1 MRSKRVPDRVH
12 VVRPP
17 ENDGYVPQ
25 DGRSVE
31 IVRMLAQISDKL
43 KRSEAER
50 YELLSELREYR
61 KSLRDLEDKADNSEK
76 AYLAIENKLS
86 TKGNVDTESLQRQA
100 KFEKSLRATEEK
112 MVKAIAG
119 QALIDKRLKDTE
131 NKQTVIDQ
139 RLDQSVTEQAKID
152 RQLEIASQDKSRLV
166 RKVERLEEIVTET
179 QDTLR
184 AKAMVLLTDQS
195 AAAQGALKAP
205 AWGAG
210 SPNAAMIDHADQPWW
225 QRVLNMQ
232 TIGMTSMIVA
242 ALLGGWTINQMQQPQ
257 VPQIAVLEN
266 GGLARLNLKDNR
278 WEPVVQ
284 DEKLLPSAQVSDVT
298 NLEKQKL
305 IERLADK
312 ANMATAKEAAATAT
326 PDEAT
331 ENVLDY
337 SDDQLLAALNNDP
350 EKLAGQLN
358 DIAPSKASSK
368 ASSTAP
374 TTKDVK
380 PVKSPVADPKI
391 TQPMK
396 NFEKLAYVQ
405 DSKIQKAVLAE
416 KDTAPLADR
425 IKPDS
430 TLPAAVKNIETQA
443 FQGNAEAQHDLAAI
457 YTAGHGGVEQNFDKA
472 AFWFRE
478 ASDAGIANARYNLGV
493 LYHQGLGKER
503 DLGRALYWYR
513 EAAKLGHAEA
523 QYNLGIAHIEG
534 IGTNYDPRL
543 AAAFFER
550 AANNGIME
558 AAYNLG
564 LIYEN
569 GLLGEAK
576 PDEALLWYKIAADQG
591 STDAKTA
598 MEQLAKN
605 LQIGMDDVNNL
616 VERMQQINQSVK
628 GRRAGP
634 GNLTTGSTT
643 KKTSSVNSRQAMIA
657 QIQEYLM
664 LTGSYAGPADGIFG
678 PQTEKAI
685 KAYQAANNLP
695 VDGKVSS
702 DLLNSMVGG
711 AIEKLSQKK

>member
-17 ENDGYVPQ
+17 ENDGYPPQ

-50 YELLSELREYR
+50 YELLNELREYR
-61 KSLRDLEDKADNSEK
+61 KSLRELEDRAENSEK
-76 AYLAIENKLS
+76 AYLSIENKLKTTGS
-86 TKGNVDTESLQRQA
+86 VDAETLQRQA
-100 KFEKSLRATEEK
+100 KFEKALRQTEEK

-131 NKQTVIDQ
+131 DKQVAIDQ
-139 RLDQSVTEQAKID
+139 RLDQSVAEQAKID
-152 RQLEIASQDKSRLV
+152 RQLEITAQDKSRLV
-166 RKVERLEEIVTET
+166 RKIERLEEIVTET

-195 AAAQGALKAP
+195 AAAQGALRAP

-210 SPNAAMIDHADQPWW
+210 SPEIGAVEHAERPWW
-225 QRVLNMQ
+225 QRALNMQ

-242 ALLGGWTINQMQQPQ
+242 ALLGGWTINQLQQPQ

-266 GGLARLNLKDNR
+266 GGLAKLNLNENR
-278 WEPVVQ
+278 WEPIVQ
-284 DEKLLPSAQVSDVT
+284 DEKLLPAGNVSDVT
-298 NLEKQKL
+298 ALEKQKL
-305 IERLADK
+305 TERLPAED
-312 ANMATAKEAAATAT
+312 AAPQEAVAQQAAMA
-326 PDEAT
+326 PDET
-331 ENVLDY
+331 PENVLDY
-337 SDDQLLAALNNDP
+337 SDDQLIAALNDDP
-350 EKLAGQLN
+350 EKLAAQLN
-358 DIAPSKASSK
+358 DIEPQAAAADQKVEE
-368 ASSTAP
+368 
-374 TTKDVK
+374 TKPAQVEE
-380 PVKSPVADPKI
+380 SNALVADPKI

-396 NFEKLAYVQ
+396 NFEKVAFVQ
-405 DSKIQKAVLAE
+405 DPKIQKAVLAE
-416 KDTAPLADR
+416 QDNRPLSVR
-425 IKPDS
+425 MKPDN
-430 TLPAAVKNIETQA
+430 TLPEAVKKIEQQA
-443 FQGNAEAQHDLAAI
+443 FAGNAEAQHDLAAI
-457 YTAGHGGVEQNFDKA
+457 YTAGHGGVNQNFEKA

-478 ASDAGIANARYNLGV
+478 AADNGIANARYNLGV
-493 LYHQGLGKER
+493 LYHQGLGRER
-503 DLGRALYWYR
+503 DLARALYWYR
-513 EAAKLGHAEA
+513 EAAKLDHAEA

-534 IGTNYDPRL
+534 IGTNYDPQL

-591 STDAKTA
+591 SPDAKAA

-634 GNLTTGSTT
+634 DMNA
-643 KKTSSVNSRQAMIA
+643 KTSSKTSSTSVNSEQAMVA

-664 LTGSYAGPADGIFG
+664 LTGAYAGPADGIMG

-685 KAYQAANNLP
+685 KVYQASNNLP
-695 VDGKVSS
+695 VDGKVSA

-711 AIEKLSQKK
+711 AIDKLSRR